1 MSVKTE
7 AKIGG
12 KTNVKS
18 SVISSEVIVA
28 DADGHIAGRLC
39 SKVSKLLLEG
49 NKVVIV
55 NAEKALMSGSR
66 KSILQE
72 YQDWLQIASI
82 THPKHGPF
90 HPRRPDGLLAR
101 MIRGMLPRQK
111 SKGIE
116 ARRRL
121 RVYISVP
128 TEFNKM
134 KMTVFDDAKARKAMS
149 YYLTMGEVA
158 SSMGWRANTT

>member
-12 KTNVKS
+12 KTDVRS
-18 SVISSEVIVA
+18 SVLSSQVIVA
-28 DADGHIAGRLC
+28 DAEGQIAGRLC

-128 TEFNKM
+128 TEFNEM
-134 KMTVFDDAKARKAMS
+134 KMTIFDDAKARKPMS
-149 YYLTMGEVA
+149 YYLTMGEIA
-158 SSMGWRANTT
+158 SSMGWRANST

>member
-12 KTNVKS
+12 KTDVRS
-18 SVISSEVIVA
+18 SVLSSQVIVA
-28 DADGHIAGRLC
+28 DAEGQIAGRLC

-128 TEFNKM
+128 REFNKM

-149 YYLTMGEVA
+149 YYLTMGEIA

>member
-1 MSVKTE
+1 LSVKTD
-7 AKIGG
+7 AVQGG
-12 KTNVKS
+12 KTDAGSRVPPS
-18 SVISSEVIVA
+18 QVIIA
-28 DADGHIAGRLC
+28 DADGQIAGRLC

-101 MIRGMLPRQK
+101 MVRGMLPRQK

-121 RVYISVP
+121 RVYVSVP

-134 KMTVFDDAKARKAMS
+134 KMMNFDEAKARKAIS
-149 YYLTMGEVA
+149 YYLTMGEIA
-158 SSMGWRANTT
+158 SSMGWRADLN

>member
-12 KTNVKS
+12 KTDVRS
-18 SVISSEVIVA
+18 SVLSNQVIVA
-28 DADGHIAGRLC
+28 DAEGQIAGRLC

-101 MIRGMLPRQK
+101 LIRGMLPRQ
-111 SKGIE
+111 
-116 ARRRL
+116 
-121 RVYISVP
+121 
-128 TEFNKM
+128 
-134 KMTVFDDAKARKAMS
+134 
-149 YYLTMGEVA
+149 
-158 SSMGWRANTT
+158 

>member
-1 MSVKTE
+1 LSVKTE
-7 AKIGG
+7 AKIGA
-12 KTNVKS
+12 KTDVVS
-18 SVISSEVIVA
+18 SVPSSQVIVT
-28 DADGHIAGRLC
+28 DADGQIAGRLC

-101 MIRGMLPRQK
+101 MVRGMLPRQK

-134 KMTVFDDAKARKAMS
+134 KMTIFDDAKARKAMS

-158 SSMGWRANTT
+158 SSMGWRANST